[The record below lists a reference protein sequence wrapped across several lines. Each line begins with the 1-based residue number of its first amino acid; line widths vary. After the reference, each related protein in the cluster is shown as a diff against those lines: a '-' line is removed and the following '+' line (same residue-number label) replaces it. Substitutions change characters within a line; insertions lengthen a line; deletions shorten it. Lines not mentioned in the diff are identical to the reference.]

1 MALHF
6 VLGVAVFLGKSE
18 KKRLGAALD
27 AVQLDDS
34 HHEATEADELKRPHL
49 FIFNIALIIIA
60 VVVLIKSILPPAAD
74 IYDCNSDCNCLSI
87 ILIKKCSLNV
97 WTRMQNLL

>member
-1 MALHF
+1 MALHLYL
-6 VLGVAVFLGKSE
+6 VSQLFLGKSE

-60 VVVLIKSILPPAAD
+60 VVVLIKSILPPAAVFMIATAIALLVNYPD
-74 IYDCNSDCNCLSI
+74 
-87 ILIKKCSLNV
+87 KKCSLNV

>member
-1 MALHF
+1 MICGLAF

-60 VVVLIKSILPPAAD
+60 VVVLIKSILPRLH
-74 IYDCNSDCNCLSI
+74 CLSI